1 MTRWDEGMASSYF
14 QEIHFNQEVIYTRLI
29 YFLGWL
35 GWVGLGWEIHSNKE
49 IICTRPIY
57 FLEWL
62 GWVGWVGKFI
72 LIKKL
77 YTHDISIF
85 RWLQKSK
92 ALHVFM
98 NSYQKYEKDG
108 FSNDDSDKM
117 FDVFQIHR
125 VKWFLIEFMKLFG
138 CRYLFQS
145 MNLKCIKIDVRFI
158 ILMQR
163 FRFSNSS
170 WFLEF
175 SSVILESWIRLF
187 KYFFD
192 YSIIRLLNYSILE
205 NWIIRTTDPYRQPL
219 FTPRPHPHVPCAPC
233 PSPSLSLGPL
243 HLALTHTN
251 SAPLAPRPHQ
261 HQPCAPCISPS
272 PALILRPLP
281 SHTHPQPRVLF

>member
-1 MTRWDEGMASSYF
+1 MS
-14 QEIHFNQEVIYTRLI
+14 IYLNRMLILRLK
-29 YFLGWL
+29 LRAWQ
-35 GWVGLGWEIHSNKE
+35 V
-49 IICTRPIY
+49 PISR
-57 FLEWL
+57 
-62 GWVGWVGKFI
+62 KFI

-205 NWIIRTTDPYRQPL
+205 NWIIRTTDPYRQPF
-219 FTPRPHPHVPCAPC
+219 FTPRPHQHQPCAPC

-251 SAPLAPRPHQ
+251 PAPLALTHT
-261 HQPCAPCISPS
+261 PS
-272 PALILRPLP
+272 TSSFILKIFQQAKELQKVIW
-281 SHTHPQPRVLF
+281 STTS